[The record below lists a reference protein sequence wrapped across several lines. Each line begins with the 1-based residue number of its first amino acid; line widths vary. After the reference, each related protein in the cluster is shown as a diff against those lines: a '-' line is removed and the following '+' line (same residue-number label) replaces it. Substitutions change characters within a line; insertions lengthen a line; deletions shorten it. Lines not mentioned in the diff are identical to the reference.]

1 MRPTTAPVLRELP
14 VPDGWDFGDFPY
26 GLEPLTLPEPGTLGS
41 GPEAPA
47 PGAPLH
53 EFEETCRHLMSAAV
67 QAGPVTGMEPEP
79 DDSSDRLYWF
89 RWITGHQVTFILWQ
103 LIARTKDALPEE
115 DGPGRRAGLEAM
127 AELARG
133 YCAML
138 LYTASTPK
146 EIYQDVIRP
155 SMFLQHR
162 GFSGTW
168 APDHV
173 PVQSLFRGK
182 KLPCT
187 RDSAQLREAVSMY
200 QTIHAG
206 IAAKLVPSGRSLLQQ
221 ATRAASVQ
229 HPDVLGV
236 LYDNYFMTLRSPA
249 TVEDVVA
256 QLLRRLNAIVL
267 DVRANGLHPAGRGA
281 DEEIPEELNL
291 PGVLACE
298 RDLPAALAR
307 VACCATGFPPSSHGP
322 EAGG

>member
-14 VPDGWDFGDFPY
+14 LLDGWDFGDFPY

-41 GPEAPA
+41 GPGAPA
-47 PGAPLH
+47 AGAPLR
-53 EFEETCRHLMSAAV
+53 EFEATCRHLLAV
-67 QAGPVTGMEPEP
+67 AGRPGPVAGIEPEP
-79 DDSSDRLYWF
+79 DESSDRLFWF

-115 DGPGRRAGLEAM
+115 DGPRRRAGLEAM
-127 AELARG
+127 TELALG

-146 EIYQDVIRP
+146 EVYHDVIRP

-168 APDHV
+168 APDHA

-182 KLPCT
+182 KLACT
-187 RDSAQLREAVSMY
+187 RDSADLRRAVSMY

-221 ATRAASVQ
+221 TAQATAVQ

-267 DVRANGLHPAGRGA
+267 DVRTNGLYPAGRGG
-281 DEEIPEELNL
+281 DEDLPAELNL
-291 PGVLACE
+291 PEVLACE
-298 RDLPAALAR
+298 RDLAATVAR
-307 VACCATGFPPSSHGP
+307 VACVATGFPPGD
-322 EAGG
+322 ATGA